1 MLPGGQLRQLL
12 KNSLAYF
19 LMNKRRLRSL
29 TPFVAL
35 NPATIKSSEPK
46 DAENK
51 RPCSPRI
58 DLAPLFLL
66 KLIRYG
72 KSSRRICH
80 YRSRRYRH
88 QTLAAFPEGSTET
101 ISQYLWRSV
110 VHSDS
115 LPPGSK
121 NRPPKAGLYRRSRRL
136 QCLSETESTGISPRK
151 FHGRARKE
159 RHDCR
164 LWLHRHLHQ
173 TVKPGRSSPHHCR
186 R

>member
-35 NPATIKSSEPK
+35 NPATIKSSAPK

-80 YRSRRYRH
+80 YRSRGYRYAP
-88 QTLAAFPEGSTET
+88 LAAFQKKKTKA
-101 ISQYLWRSV
+101 ISQYPWRSV
-110 VHSDS
+110 VHADG

-121 NRPPKAGLYRRSRRL
+121 NRPPKTGLYRRSRRL
-136 QCLSETESTGISPRK
+136 Q
-151 FHGRARKE
+151 
-159 RHDCR
+159 R
-164 LWLHRHLHQ
+164 L
-173 TVKPGRSSPHHCR
+173 
-186 R
+186 